1 MPKNVKKGKNSSTTL
16 EQETIDIEYGQQY
29 ARVIRG
35 DGDGRFI
42 VITNDGQNVSAL
54 VCGRMWKRV
63 WINKD
68 DIVVISLRE
77 GMDQANNK
85 TYGEMMKGD
94 IVSKISPTVYG
105 KLKRIEGFVLLNAG
119 ALKEDSGKVTLNVIE
134 QNPTTTTAGANPAA
148 FEWDYAGGEE
158 DDGDESDSS
167 AASHDSKK
175 KEKRKKAGQAKKEIT
190 NAEIDRI

>member
-1 MPKNVKKGKNSSTTL
+1 MPKNVKKGKNSSTNS
-16 EQETIDIEYGQQY
+16 EQETIDIEWGQQY
-29 ARVIRG
+29 ARVIRA

-42 VITNDGQNVSAL
+42 VITNDGQMVSAL

-77 GMDQANNK
+77 GMDAANNK
-85 TYGEMMKGD
+85 TYGEMPKGD

-105 KLKRIEGFVLLNAG
+105 KLKRLDGFVLLNSG
-119 ALKEDSGKVTLNVIE
+119 ALKEEAGKVSLNVIE
-134 QNPTTTTAGANPAA
+134 TTDSSGTASGGAG
-148 FEWDYAGGEE
+148 FEWDYAGGEDE
-158 DDGDESDSS
+158 DDGNESDSS

-175 KEKRKKAGQAKKEIT
+175 KEKRKKAGQARKEIT
-190 NAEIDRI
+190 NNDIDAI

>member
-1 MPKNVKKGKNSSTTL
+1 MKKGKNSSTNS
-16 EQETIDIEYGQQY
+16 EQETIDIEWGQQY

-42 VITNDGQNVSAL
+42 VITNDGQMVSAL

-94 IVSKISPTVYG
+94 IISKISPSVYG
-105 KLKRIEGFVLLNAG
+105 KLKRLDGFILLNTG
-119 ALKEDSGKVTLNVIE
+119 ALKEESGKVSLNVIE
-134 QNPTTTTAGANPAA
+134 TNDTSNQTVNTTAA
-148 FEWDYAGGEE
+148 FEWDYNGDE
-158 DDGDESDSS
+158 DDDEGNESDSS
-167 AASHDSKK
+167 SASHDSKK
-175 KEKRKKAGQAKKEIT
+175 KEKRKKAGQTRKELT
-190 NAEIDRI
+190 NADIDAI

>member
-105 KLKRIEGFVLLNAG
+105 KLKRLEGFVLLNAG

-134 QNPTTTTAGANPAA
+134 NAETTTEVNTTAA
-148 FEWDYAGGEE
+148 FEWEYAGDEE
-158 DDGDESDSS
+158 DDGNESDSS

-175 KEKRKKAGQAKKEIT
+175 KEKRKKAGQAKKELT
-190 NAEIDRI
+190 NADIDRI